1 MTKSLGMRK
10 SNSAIS
16 KSEEEEER
24 SHLIPTEL
32 DLSILTHDSG
42 SRVVLVETRRKVRTI
57 VVHLIQTLIGKKKQ
71 IGSINSYMIRTL

>member
-16 KSEEEEER
+16 MSEEEEER

-32 DLSILTHDSG
+32 DLSILTG
-42 SRVVLVETRRKVRTI
+42 KVRTI
-57 VVHLIQTLIGKKKQ
+57 VVHLILTLIGKKNK
-71 IGSINSYMIRTL
+71 IGSIKSYVIRSL

>member
-16 KSEEEEER
+16 KSEEEER

-32 DLSILTHDSG
+32 DLSI
-42 SRVVLVETRRKVRTI
+42 
-57 VVHLIQTLIGKKKQ
+57 VHLILTLIGKKNK
-71 IGSINSYMIRTL
+71 IGSIKSYMIRTL